1 MRKACFKSEVRMP
14 SRPLSGLLTQTIFF
28 PLIGGPGKMP
38 SPFQNVIKQVF
49 TQSCHE
55 ALGTHCLAQGLGL
68 SVPPYVIQG
77 RHVML

>member
-38 SPFQNVIKQVF
+38 SLLKNDSKSEPLLPV
-49 TQSCHE
+49 
-55 ALGTHCLAQGLGL
+55 GQGQRGWA
-68 SVPPYVIQG
+68 
-77 RHVML
+77 

>member
-1 MRKACFKSEVRMP
+1 MIG
-14 SRPLSGLLTQTIFF
+14 SRGLDVA
-28 PLIGGPGKMP
+28 
-38 SPFQNVIKQVF
+38 PFQNVIKQVF